1 MEGYWCSSE
10 VNLIEFRMELLIFIF
25 LKRNE
30 MPLLFKMH
38 QKKVFSW
45 SVDYPSACKA
55 KLSFRLN
62 NQSEIN
68 D

>member
-1 MEGYWCSSE
+1 
-10 VNLIEFRMELLIFIF
+10 MELLIFIF

-38 QKKVFSW
+38 QKKVFYW

>member
-38 QKKVFSW
+38 QKKVFYW
-45 SVDYPSACKA
+45 SVDYPSAVKA
-55 KLSFRLN
+55 KMSFRLN